1 MSLATL
7 RLEVNQMSEEI
18 KKDVVVEKN
27 DNNTEKQ
34 PKVREP
40 RNGVVVDCVKLN
52 VRKSPAADATIL
64 AEIPVGT
71 KVQIIDKES
80 TKDFYHV
87 WTATGIDGFC
97 MKKFIKVN

>member
-1 MSLATL
+1 
-7 RLEVNQMSEEI
+7 MSEEI

-27 DNNTEKQ
+27 DNNIAKQ

-40 RNGVVVDCVKLN
+40 RNGIAVDCVKLN
-52 VRKSPAADATIL
+52 VRKSPAEDATIL

-87 WTATGIDGFC
+87 CTATGIDGFC
-97 MKKFIKVN
+97 MKKFIKVK

>member
-7 RLEVNQMSEEI
+7 RLEVNQTSEEI

-87 WTATGIDGFC
+87 CTATGIDGFC
-97 MKKFIKVN
+97 MKKFIKVK

>member
-1 MSLATL
+1 
-7 RLEVNQMSEEI
+7 MSEEI

-71 KVQIIDKES
+71 
-80 TKDFYHV
+80 
-87 WTATGIDGFC
+87 GIDGFC
-97 MKKFIKVN
+97 MKKFIKIK

>member
-1 MSLATL
+1 
-7 RLEVNQMSEEI
+7 MSEEI

-71 KVQIIDKES
+71 NVQIIDKES
-80 TKDFYHV
+80 TKDFHHV
-87 WTATGIDGFC
+87 CTATGIDGFC
-97 MKKFIKVN
+97 MKKFIKVK

>member
-52 VRKSPAADATIL
+52 VRKSPAEDATIL

-87 WTATGIDGFC
+87 CTATGIDGFC
-97 MKKFIKVN
+97 MKKFIKFK

>member
-1 MSLATL
+1 
-7 RLEVNQMSEEI
+7 MSEEI

-27 DNNTEKQ
+27 DNNVEKQ

-40 RNGVVVDCVKLN
+40 RNGIVVDCVKLN
-52 VRKSPAADATIL
+52 VRKSPSADATVIT
-64 AEIPVGT
+64 EIPVGT

-87 WTATGIDGFC
+87 CTATGIDGFC
-97 MKKFIKVN
+97 MKKFIKVK

>member
-1 MSLATL
+1 
-7 RLEVNQMSEEI
+7 MSEEI

-64 AEIPVGT
+64 AEIPVRT

-87 WTATGIDGFC
+87 CTATGIDGFC
-97 MKKFIKVN
+97 MKKFIKIK

>member
-1 MSLATL
+1 
-7 RLEVNQMSEEI
+7 MSEEI

-27 DNNTEKQ
+27 NNVEKQ

-40 RNGVVVDCVKLN
+40 RTGVVVDCIKLN
-52 VRKSPAADATIL
+52 VRKSPAADANIL

-80 TKDFYHV
+80 TKDFHYV
-87 WTATGIDGFC
+87 CTETGIDGFC
-97 MKKFIKVN
+97 MKKFIKVK

>member
-1 MSLATL
+1 MSK
-7 RLEVNQMSEEI
+7 EI
-18 KKDVVVEKN
+18 KKDVVVKKH
-27 DNNTEKQ
+27 DDDNTEKQ

-40 RNGVVVDCVKLN
+40 RTGVVIDCVKLN
-52 VRKSPAADATIL
+52 VRKSPATDANIL

-87 WTATGIDGFC
+87 CTATGIDGFC
-97 MKKFIKVN
+97 MKKFIKVK

>member
-1 MSLATL
+1 M
-7 RLEVNQMSEEI
+7 NEEI

-52 VRKSPAADATIL
+52 VRKSPADDATIL

-87 WTATGIDGFC
+87 CTATGINGFC
-97 MKKFIKVN
+97 MKKFIKVK

>member
-40 RNGVVVDCVKLN
+40 RNGAVVDCVKLN

-87 WTATGIDGFC
+87 CTATGIDGFC
-97 MKKFIKVN
+97 MKKFIKIK

>member
-1 MSLATL
+1 M
-7 RLEVNQMSEEI
+7 NEEI

-27 DNNTEKQ
+27 DSNTEKQ

-64 AEIPVGT
+64 AEISVGT

-87 WTATGIDGFC
+87 CTATGIDGFC
-97 MKKFIKVN
+97 MKKFIKIK